1 MFCVLDLTL
10 KKDLSFWAA
19 LLVGFFGLLRKST
32 LIPKSKVSGDTHA
45 LLRSD
50 VINYE
55 EDSFV
60 LVVRY
65 SKTIQFGQKVLQIPY
80 WKCADFMLCPVST
93 LLLHLTSS
101 KLRPGSPLFDYIES
115 GVVRSWNHVTFVAKL
130 RRCLLL
136 CNIEPALYSGHSLRR
151 GGCSACFLAGLSVQD
166 IKQRGD
172 WKSSCFE
179 KYLHLPGER
188 LFASARLL
196 AVSVSVD

>member
-1 MFCVLDLTL
+1 MSS

-32 LIPKSKVSGDTHA
+32 LIPKSKLAGDTQA
-45 LLRSD
+45 LLRKD
-50 VINYE
+50 VVNFE
-55 EDSFV
+55 KDSFV

-65 SKTIQFGQKVLQIPY
+65 LKTIQFGQKVLQIPY
-80 WKCADFMLCPVST
+80 CKCADFNLCPVST

-101 KLRPGSPLFDYIES
+101 KLRLDCPLFDYTES

-130 RRCLLL
+130 RQCLLM
-136 CNIEPALYSGHSLRR
+136 CKIDPAQYSGHSLRR
-151 GGCSACFLAGLSVQD
+151 GGCSACFMAGLSVQD

-172 WKSSCFE
+172 WKSACFE

-196 AVSVSVD
+196 SSSVLLD